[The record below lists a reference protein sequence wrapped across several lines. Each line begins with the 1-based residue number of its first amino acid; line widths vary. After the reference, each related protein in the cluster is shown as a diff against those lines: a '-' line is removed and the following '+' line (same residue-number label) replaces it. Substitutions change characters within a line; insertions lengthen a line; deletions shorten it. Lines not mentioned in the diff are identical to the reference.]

1 MSRVRGVDADRR
13 TSAAAAGAEP
23 FSDPR
28 TDPILIETSSDR
40 RLTGFMP
47 TVGLWA
53 WTFIG
58 LVASL
63 VIIAAAVSAVNEIML
78 PLTFAA
84 VLAIIFKPAAIA
96 LTRRRVRPTLA
107 AGAVVL
113 GLLAL
118 MTVVMVAT
126 VQGVVAQIG
135 QIGDSVDAAA
145 EQADGSLGVDQ
156 TTVDAVRSSVTSMSP
171 ALEGGFLT
179 TLVSGVGSLVGL
191 AEWPHP
197 RGAHHVLPAQGRH
210 PACAARSSREVD
222 PGQQDGRRRLHRR
235 HLPDPARATA
245 AGRTRHVR
253 DRGRRSSAS
262 PASCLASRW
271 SSRSWWSTSSAGYI
285 PYIGAFLGGG
295 LAVIVALGDGG
306 VPDAAVML
314 VVVLAANLLLENF
327 VEPRGHGAHPRHPSR
342 SSCSSSPPSVACVGG
357 IVGLILA
364 VPATL
369 VAGNAIARLRRRGVM
384 SEVADRAE
392 PVVRRALD

>member
-191 AEWPHP
+191 ASGLIL
-197 RGAHHVLPAQGRH
+197 GALIMYYLLKDGTQLRRSLV
-210 PACAARSSREVD
+210 ARAD
-222 PGQQDGRRRLHRR
+222 PGQQADLDGFIGDTCLILRSYGR
-235 HLPDPARATA
+235 
-245 AGRTRHVR
+245 GRTVM
-253 DRGRRSSAS
+253 SATV
-262 PASCLASRW
+262 ASVIGV
-271 SSRSWWSTSSAGYI
+271 TSLLLGLPLVLTIMVVNFIGGYI

-306 VPDAAVML
+306 VRDATVML

-327 VEPRGHGAHPRHPSR
+327 VEPRVMGRTLDIHPL
-342 SSCSSSPPSVACVGG
+342 VVLVVTALGGLVGG